1 MGRFSES
8 GTLPRFRDRTGVRE
22 VGRVSGSRKP
32 DDNRFALQ
40 ITDEGPRF
48 VLAGKAPVGA
58 DRRPPEA
65 EMKAAAPAPP
75 ESEVKAAAPAPQQ
88 KQTPPVPQQ
97 KGKGKPAVPVR
108 KGNGA
113 TVTPAA
119 AKPVTPD
126 KTSVATTPPAPATV
140 VAKAPEK
147 AVAATPPAPAPVSK
161 KSEVTPARKEG
172 PLLVRTSTV
181 DAPTQT
187 QSVLEGENSARQPR
201 ASRKAALPSQTAVA
215 ADYTVEKG
223 VERVHAPVATPAQ
236 AIGLLKEVDNGSGEN
251 RTPVF
256 FAERIARAGSV
267 RVPRVV
273 IAVLV
278 AVLIGVALVTRMLP
292 EPSQQDVMVARAER
306 FVNNR
311 ARLAQSNA
319 SRLFA
324 RGLDGALQKAL
335 DSGLYVVVS
344 RKDDGT
350 MSNENIVED
359 MMTRDL
365 ESAQKLARI
374 KSEALGQPLFI
385 IARRNGDVAVVDRV
399 NPGDRMAWRDYSMN
413 VWYLKQHALGWSR
426 ERYISRE
433 ALDSKQTLAVMSEF
447 VRTHPNSRVVGPA
460 LEDIRYVCYYN
471 LQDPSKFQTV
481 AVGLLDEALRN
492 YDRQNGG
499 NVPELVYV
507 MKPYLKEAMNQ
518 FLYQR
523 IHRITAEQAR
533 LDSGLQTG
541 DLGTAPP
548 QI

>member
-1 MGRFSES
+1 M
-8 GTLPRFRDRTGVRE
+8 
-22 VGRVSGSRKP
+22 SGSRKP
-32 DDNRFALQ
+32 DNRRFALQ
-40 ITDEGPRF
+40 MTDEGPRF
-48 VLAGKAPVGA
+48 VLAGKEPGVADGQASRAEAKTNPPAPSKVEG
-58 DRRPPEA
+58 
-65 EMKAAAPAPP
+65 KAAVPAPP
-75 ESEVKAAAPAPQQ
+75 KAEAKAVAPAPQA
-88 KQTPPVPQQ
+88 KGKPPVPQQ

-119 AKPVTPD
+119 AKPTVPE
-126 KTSVATTPPAPATV
+126 KTVAAAPPPAETRPAVPEKTAAPTTPPAPV
-140 VAKAPEK
+140 SVAK
-147 AVAATPPAPAPVSK
+147 TPAPAPVAK
-161 KSEVTPARKEG
+161 TPADTTARKEV
-172 PLLVRTSTV
+172 PSLVRPSKV

-187 QSVLEGENSARQPR
+187 HTVLDAEGSDRLPNAFW
-201 ASRKAALPSQTAVA
+201 KAALPPQTEVA

-236 AIGLLKEVDNGSGEN
+236 AIGLMKEAEYGTDEN
-251 RTPVF
+251 RSPVF
-256 FAERIARAGSV
+256 FSDRVARAGSV

-273 IAVLV
+273 IAALV
-278 AVLIGVALVTRMLP
+278 AVLIGVALITRMLP
-292 EPSQQDVMVARAER
+292 EPTQQEVLVARADR
-306 FVNNR
+306 FVSNR

-324 RGLDGALQKAL
+324 RGLDGELQRALE
-335 DSGLYVVVS
+335 SGLYVVVG
-344 RKDDGT
+344 RKEDGT

-374 KSEALGQPLFI
+374 KSDALGQPLFI
-385 IARRNGDVAVVDRV
+385 IARRNGDVAVVERV
-399 NPGDRMAWRDYSMN
+399 NPGDRNAWRDYSMN

-426 ERYISRE
+426 ERYMSRE
-433 ALDSKQTLAVMSEF
+433 ALDPKLALAVMSEF
-447 VRTHPNSRVVGPA
+447 VRTHPDSRVVGPA

-492 YDRQNGG
+492 FDRQKGG

-523 IHRITAEQAR
+523 IHRLTAEQAR
-533 LDSGLQTG
+533 IDSMLETS
-541 DLGTAPP
+541 DLGAPP